1 MTTQIQIELDSRD
14 EASFEKLCT
23 RLGTTVQDAVQNF
36 VIKSLDTGGIPFKID
51 VPNERLREAMASRDY
66 KTFENLDDFLEYL
79 NNDEDEWV

>member
-23 RLGTTVQDAVQNF
+23 RLGTTAQDAVQNF

-79 NNDEDEWV
+79 NNDEDE

>member
-79 NNDEDEWV
+79 NNDEDE